1 MSEYKTDRG
10 RVIGLGSAKE
20 GVHEWWRGRLTS
32 VALIPL
38 TLIFIVCIAPL
49 VGEDYATVT
58 AAFANPIKAVLAIL
72 FVLIAFKHLADGL
85 AEVIVDYVH
94 HSGTLAVT
102 LIAAKFLCYGF
113 GFAGAFAIAK
123 IAFAA

>member
-1 MSEYKTDRG
+1 MSQYKTDRG

-20 GVHEWWRGRLTS
+20 GVHEWWRSRLTS

-38 TLIFIVCIAPL
+38 TLIFLGCVAPL
-49 VGEDYATVT
+49 IGEDYATVV
-58 AAFANPIKAVLAIL
+58 AAFGNPLKAIVAIL

-94 HSGTLAVT
+94 HSGRLAVT
-102 LIAAKFLCYGF
+102 LIATKFLCYGL

-123 IAFAA
+123 IALAA